1 MIEIDETIGQVE
13 ELYRALTGKELPHLE
28 GPYAPIPA
36 EQDPAA
42 HVKLQMDRLLSA
54 LAEPTSQAAI
64 HAKVVTQ
71 PWTPFVSS
79 CETST
84 EYVVFV
90 DLPGV
95 SREKLE
101 VTTDKG
107 ILAISGERPML
118 NTNGNRGRLV
128 AEPPFGPFRRNVAL
142 PSGLKTSEMTAHLK
156 DGVLELRI
164 PRNGDSSSRTVP
176 VA

>member
-13 ELYRALTGKELPHLE
+13 ELYRALTGKDFPHLE
-28 GPYAPIPA
+28 APYAPIPA
-36 EQDPAA
+36 EQDPSA
-42 HVKLQMDRLLSA
+42 HVKQQMDRLLSA

-64 HAKVVTQ
+64 HAKVVAQ
-71 PWTPFVSS
+71 PWTPFLSS

-84 EYVVFV
+84 EFVVFV

-95 SREKLE
+95 TREKLE

-107 ILAISGERPML
+107 VLAITGQRPML
-118 NTNGNRGRLV
+118 SSNGHRGRMV
-128 AEPPFGPFRRNVAL
+128 AEQPYGAFSRSLVLPP
-142 PSGLKTSEMTAHLK
+142 GLKTSEMTAQLR

-164 PRNGDSSSRTVP
+164 PRNGDSSSRTVV